1 MADDTDDLF
10 FSVAFGARVKEAREK
25 AKLSQAELAKR
36 LGLTRSSVA
45 NIEAGRQH
53 PTVERAAMIVRVV
66 RCDPGWLL
74 AGPTAAEPPV
84 DAAQRIVQ
92 EMRALADEKPSI
104 RLALVMQDGQDVTR
118 HDVLRANCTEPE
130 ALNLLALATW
140 WLTRSPEEVAR

>member
-1 MADDTDDLF
+1 MADTDDLF
-10 FSVAFGARVKEAREK
+10 FSVAFGTRVKEAREK
-25 AKLSQAELAKR
+25 ATLSQTELARR

-53 PTVERAAMIVRVV
+53 PTVGRAAMIAQVT

-74 AGPTAAEPPV
+74 AGTAAAEPPV
-84 DAAQRIVQ
+84 DAAQRIVR
-92 EMRALADEKPSI
+92 EMQAFADEKPSI

-140 WLTRSPEEVAR
+140 WLTRPS

>member
-1 MADDTDDLF
+1 MVADTDNLF

-25 AKLSQAELAKR
+25 AKLSQSELAKR

-74 AGPTAAEPPV
+74 AGPTHVRVEDPRYGEVCLSSCDKHLPVARAAGKFL
-84 DAAQRIVQ
+84 Q
-92 EMRALADEKPSI
+92 EHTFEGWCGFPASL
-104 RLALVMQDGQDVTR
+104 
-118 HDVLRANCTEPE
+118 
-130 ALNLLALATW
+130 W
-140 WLTRSPEEVAR
+140 SPELNVCFVDDTGVEPVRCERAEAVR